1 MPPRVAVIVVPGVG
15 DDAPGETLDA
25 VAGHLVAR
33 GELQDGER
41 RDVLVSPAGDEVSYR
56 AAWTR
61 LRSPEPGG
69 LEVDVYEMRWADIS
83 RFPGGLLRFVYTLY
97 ALLLQISTIGL
108 EALRVPCGSGG
119 PRRARFAR
127 GALNLFSWILAVLVM
142 AVTFGVMLETGALLA
157 AVALQDHEV
166 FAATAVAAFGLAL
179 LGAAAWGG
187 RRLAAGGWRHAPV
200 VLGVL
205 AVAAVA
211 DAAWS
216 ISASGLRV
224 GVANALIV
232 LVSTAFRLAWLAAS
246 VAAAAAGVALVLMVW
261 RRTGGLVRIDGVRA
275 RAALTGVLS
284 LVVAPLGVAVVSAML
299 FAGFGALALQFTAD
313 DGWGS
318 SSAQLADLLCL
329 SGPDAVTPSTC
340 ARPVAPPNDWAF
352 NLFGSALSPLAP
364 TLVIVAILLALVVLI
379 VVLPFLIAIVTSR
392 VEGRTNI
399 RAASERQ
406 GELMSSA
413 VGAIGSPMAG
423 LIALVALIAA
433 ATAVVVTWVVLG
445 AEPGSRGAAEL
456 GAAVAV
462 LTGGLLV
469 SVRLLGISPTRA
481 LGQATGPLERI
492 RVVLDIPYDVATYL
506 RVSQPGLV
514 VAPRR
519 RMLRRYRALLREVAA
534 GGVDR
539 IPYDG
544 LVITA
549 HSQGTVLSAATLFG
563 DAFRSPPAEPLDRAE
578 PAIVLP
584 PRVSLVTFGS
594 PLRQLYGDR
603 FPGQYD
609 WVRSRLDAPEGFAP
623 LTDHWVN
630 LYRSGDYVGRTLW
643 APDPDAPE
651 VWDPDRIAFTR
662 RVAGGVQVLERC
674 VGPGS
679 HTGYWSSPMI
689 GDWVMHLVLR
699 AAGATPPAPDAPPG

>member
-1 MPPRVAVIVVPGVG
+1 MPRVAVIVVPGVG

-25 VAGHLVAR
+25 VAGHLVSR
-33 GELQDGER
+33 SDLQDGER
-41 RDVLVSPAGDEVSYR
+41 GDLLVSPAGDEVSYR

-61 LRSPEPGG
+61 LRSSDPGG
-69 LEVDVYEMRWADIS
+69 LQVDVYEMRWADIS
-83 RFPGGLLRFVYTLY
+83 RFPGGMLRFVYTLY
-97 ALLLQISTIGL
+97 ALLLQISTVGL
-108 EALRVPCGSGG
+108 EALRVPCGPGG
-119 PRRARFAR
+119 SRRALFAR
-127 GALNLFSWILAVLVM
+127 GSLNVFSWILAVLVM
-142 AVTFGVMLETGALLA
+142 AVTFGVMLETAALLA

-166 FAATAVAAFGLAL
+166 FAATVVAAIGLLL

-200 VLGVL
+200 ALGVL

-211 DAAWS
+211 DTAWS
-216 ISASGLRV
+216 ISQSGLRV

-232 LVSTAFRLAWLAAS
+232 FVSTAFRLAWLAA
-246 VAAAAAGVALVLMVW
+246 ALAAGAAGIALVLMVF
-261 RRTGGLVRIDGVRA
+261 RRTAGLVRLDGVSA
-275 RAALTGVLS
+275 RAALTGVLT
-284 LVVAPLGVAVVSAML
+284 LVIAPLGVAVVSAML
-299 FAGFGALALQFTAD
+299 FAGVGALALQFTTD

-318 SSAQLADLLCL
+318 TPAQLSDLLCL
-329 SGPDAVTPSTC
+329 SGPNAVVPEACGLPT
-340 ARPVAPPNDWAF
+340 APPNDWAF
-352 NLFGSALSPLAP
+352 NLFGSALSPLVP
-364 TLVIVAILLALVVLI
+364 TLIIVAILIALVVLI

-392 VEGRTNI
+392 FEGR
-399 RAASERQ
+399 RDVRGASERQ

-413 VGAIGSPMAG
+413 VQAIGSPMAG
-423 LIALVALIAA
+423 LIGIAA
-433 ATAVVVTWVVLG
+433 LLAAAAGVVVSWIVLG

-462 LTGGLLV
+462 VTGGLLV
-469 SVRLLGISPTRA
+469 TVRLLGITPSRA
-481 LGQATGPLERI
+481 LGQASGPLERVRI
-492 RVVLDIPYDVATYL
+492 VLDIPYDIATYL

-539 IPYDG
+539 VPYDG

-578 PAIVLP
+578 PAIALP

-594 PLRQLYGDR
+594 PLRQLYGER

-609 WVRSRLDAPEGFAP
+609 WVRARLDAPEGFAP

-651 VWDPDRIAFTR
+651 VWDPDRVAFETT
-662 RVAGGVQVLERC
+662 VPGGVRVLERC

-699 AAGATPPAPDAPPG
+699 AAGAPAAPEPAR

>member
-1 MPPRVAVIVVPGVG
+1 MSRVAVIVVPGVG

-33 GELQDGER
+33 GDLQDGER
-41 RDVLVSPAGDEVSYR
+41 GELLVSPAGDEVSYR

-61 LRSPEPGG
+61 LRSPGPGG
-69 LEVDVYEMRWADIS
+69 LQVDVYEMRWADIS

-108 EALRVPCGSGG
+108 EALRVPCGPGG
-119 PRRARFAR
+119 SRRALFAR
-127 GALNLFSWILAVLVM
+127 GSLNVFSWILAVLVM
-142 AVTFGVMLETGALLA
+142 AVTFGVMLETAALLA

-166 FAATAVAAFGLAL
+166 FAATVVAAIGLLL

-187 RRLAAGGWRHAPV
+187 RRLAAGGWRQAPV
-200 VLGVL
+200 ALGVL

-211 DAAWS
+211 DTAWS
-216 ISASGLRV
+216 ISQSGLRV

-232 LVSTAFRLAWLAAS
+232 FVTTAFRLAWLAAS
-246 VAAAAAGVALVLMVW
+246 VAAAAAGIALALMVW
-261 RRTGGLVRIDGVRA
+261 RRTAGLVRIDGVSA

-284 LVVAPLGVAVVSAML
+284 LVVAPLGVAVVSATL
-299 FAGFGALALQFTAD
+299 FAGVGALALQFTTG

-318 SSAQLADLLCL
+318 RPAQLADLLCL
-329 SGPDAVTPSTC
+329 SGPDAVVPTTC
-340 ARPVAPPNDWAF
+340 EAPVAPPNDWAF
-352 NLFGSALSPLAP
+352 NLFGSALSPLVP
-364 TLVIVAILLALVVLI
+364 TLIIVAILIALVVLI

-392 VEGRTNI
+392 FEGRRDV

-413 VGAIGSPMAG
+413 VQAIGSPMAG
-423 LIALVALIAA
+423 LIGLAALLAA
-433 ATAVVVTWVVLG
+433 AVGVVVTWVVLG
-445 AEPGSRGAAEL
+445 AEPGSRAAAEL

-462 LTGGLLV
+462 VTGGLLV
-469 SVRLLGISPTRA
+469 TVRLLGITPTRA
-481 LGQATGPLERI
+481 LGQASGPLERV

-539 IPYDG
+539 VPYDG

-563 DAFRSPPAEPLDRAE
+563 DAFRSPPAEPLDRAD
-578 PAIVLP
+578 PAIALP

-609 WVRSRLDAPEGFAP
+609 WVRARLDSPHGFAP

-651 VWDPDRIAFTR
+651 VWDPGRVAFEKT
-662 RVAGGVQVLERC
+662 VAGGVRVLERC

-679 HTGYWSSPMI
+679 HTGYWSSPII
-689 GDWVMHLVLR
+689 GDWVMHLVRR
-699 AAGATPPAPDAPPG
+699 ATGNPPAGPEPGL